1 MIHDSD
7 DGAHADAIEVLK
19 YLFAD
24 RIRSW
29 GYDPDGSG
37 PEDVAEAVSVAVVD
51 AALVWL
57 EAVDPAELLPQVAAD
72 DNHTVRRS
80 PRPWQMTERRDSE
93 GDEACLARMCLTD

>member
-1 MIHDSD
+1 MNMIHDRD
-7 DGAHADAIEVLK
+7 DGSHADAIEVLTH
-19 YLFAD
+19 LFAD

-57 EAVDPAELLPQVAAD
+57 EAVDPAELLSD
-72 DNHTVRRS
+72 RRL
-80 PRPWQMTERRDSE
+80 RLMTITRF
-93 GDEACLARMCLTD
+93 DEAPDPGK